1 MELSDDLKKDLEK
14 VVYEGLGH
22 PQGHHPDTLP
32 IGSFQPIWSEEA
44 TGFLMKYHISKIDW
58 EVWKANGDPLKQGS
72 LLRHRGVTFTEY
84 KQIFTGLF
92 SHEDYRTRNF
102 LRALFLTDEAGR
114 KGFILKNTND
124 FEGYTQALE
133 DYKLPIL
140 DFFFRRRL
148 KFYLPVKSL
157 TTHAYAVAMSG
168 AGKSE
173 LLKLMFYS
181 LQEQSHD
188 RHKYSLVMI
197 EPHGQLVSDL
207 FAFKFNAEQKDRLI
221 YLNPYIHKEI
231 GSEDIYTPVINPFEL
246 EDKSEENIRLMTMQL
261 TTAFLATM
269 KSTAELTPTMTSLV
283 RPCIEVV
290 LRIGGDMQDVLTFM
304 NDGLDKE
311 NRPNKRLYEAGLKFH
326 HLKEFFESRF
336 YSSGYSLTKNSLYN
350 KLSSIL
356 GEPTFR
362 NFICGKT
369 TVNLENAINTGKIIL
384 FKLDKGGI
392 NADVSEA
399 IGKFV
404 IALLY
409 GYAMK
414 RDPNNPHNKQ
424 VFCFVDEC
432 QNFLSPTIGEALAEV
447 RKYKMSLILCQQFVG
462 QKMENELE
470 ESVLENTSIKIIG
483 RSGKNP
489 TKMAR
494 ETGISGD
501 TLKGIKKYQ
510 FLIQNKQRDGE
521 TENLMFETPSFLCD
535 RGGEFYMSES
545 ERKELLEYFAFRSG
559 YYTKIQKPNQHRKE
573 KGDFAD
579 DGRREES
586 QREQTTGR
594 QQEAPKP
601 KFDDF

>member
-1 MELSDDLKKDLEK
+1 MEFNDDLKEHLEK
-14 VVYEGLGH
+14 VVYQGLGH
-22 PQGHHPDTLP
+22 PQGHHPDDLP
-32 IGSFQPIWSEEA
+32 IGHFEPIWSEEA
-44 TGFLMKYHISKIDW
+44 TEIVMKNHVGKIDLELW
-58 EVWKANGDPLKQGS
+58 RTTGDPLKQGS
-72 LLRHRGVTFTEY
+72 LLRHRGVTFAEY
-84 KQIFTGLF
+84 RQIFGGLF
-92 SHEDYRTRNF
+92 GQDDYRTRPF
-102 LRALFLTDEAGR
+102 LRALFLTDEASR
-114 KGFILKNTND
+114 RSFTLKNTDD
-124 FEGYTQALE
+124 FAGYTQALE
-133 DYKLPIL
+133 AYKLPIL

-148 KFYLPVKSL
+148 KFFLPVKSL

-207 FAFKFNAEQKDRLI
+207 FAFRFNAEQRQRLI
-221 YLNPYIHKEI
+221 YLNPYIHKEMGI
-231 GSEDIYTPVINPFEL
+231 EDIYTPVINPFEL
-246 EDKSEENIRLMTMQL
+246 EDKSEENIRLMTNQL

-269 KSTAELTPTMTSLV
+269 KANAELTPTMTSLV

-304 NDGLDKE
+304 NDGIDKE
-311 NRPNKRLYEAGLKFH
+311 NRPNKRLYEAGLKFP

-336 YSSGYSLTKNSLYN
+336 YSSGFSLTKNSLYN

-369 TVNLENAINTGKIIL
+369 TVNLENAINTGKILL

-414 RDPNNPHNKQ
+414 RDPNSPHNKQ

-494 ETGISGD
+494 ETGISGE
-501 TLKGIKKYQ
+501 TLKGIKKFQ

-521 TENLMFETPSFLCD
+521 GENLIFETPNFLCD
-535 RGGEFYMSES
+535 RGGAFYMTEG
-545 ERKELLEYFAFRSG
+545 ERKQLLEYFAHDSG
-559 YYTKIQKPNQHRKE
+559 YYTKVQKPNSQRRD

-586 QREQTTGR
+586 QRDPNAG
-594 QQEAPKP
+594 QQREAPKP